1 MGIKDVLGKTIS
13 YIGNIVGIKSD
24 NIFGNKNSRKIYSS
38 SACSIGSV
46 LSSILGQQETI
57 GDKFESSQK
66 DNKAKNETKEEAVKK
81 PQETKKTKKQ
91 VKEKENITVTT
102 EQRKE
107 QKEVS
112 EEELNKVRV
121 TLRNKCK
128 ESGID
133 FAQLSI
139 NMAALTGKTFVE
151 FSKMNKNLQ
160 ITLLNYLIES
170 IERVNKANVPD
181 VNKLEAVVTDAALM
195 YHFITHDK
203 KGNEYSIENLSPE
216 ELRKRRLSFET
227 KMKARKEE
235 KIAAMEGMTEEEKAV
250 AMEELKK
257 EMARYRKH
265 IFDELSK
272 KIPFESAMELILIVS
287 SKDVGEA
294 AKQLMESYPIEIREK
309 IANTMQ
315 SFESFKEY
323 INTVK
328 GRGEDLGD
336 EKALAAFEQYHK
348 VFGTYKTKENLENY
362 ETQFVALRAKG
373 EFSPEISKATAMGI
387 GEAAYANINMN
398 SEEKETFIKQWVSDN
413 DGFLTDADMAKVE
426 QRATEYIK
434 ELLEKNPKIKENFAK
449 VKTNIKEI
457 VEKTLNKVFNDKKN
471 NVKKD
476 KQTDKNAQIKQFI
489 TSPKSKINN
498 LNKEVL
504 SFTQIYIR
512 EQAKKFERPAIKKS
526 EEEITTA
533 LLKGIIDEEQALKN
547 LDNSEHKFIKMCVQ
561 NSTLSSKYDE
571 RIKLYIQTEKDEKKL
586 KTIAEVAPHDIVVKI
601 VQNMRGDKQ
610 KIATDL
616 IKRHEVDT
624 NTTVLLEKYA
634 EKEAVKNN

>member
-13 YIGNIVGIKSD
+13 YIGQIVGIKSD
-24 NIFGNKNSRKIYSS
+24 NILGNKNKNSHKIYSS

-46 LSSILGQQETI
+46 LNNILGQQERI
-57 GDKFESSQK
+57 GDKFESSKKDTKAENEIKKETVEKQQK
-66 DNKAKNETKEEAVKK
+66 
-81 PQETKKTKKQ
+81 TKKTEKQ
-91 VKEKENITVTT
+91 VEEKENINTITP
-102 EQRKE
+102 QIKE
-107 QKEVS
+107 QKAAS

-128 ESGID
+128 ESDID
-133 FAQLSI
+133 FAKLSI
-139 NMAALTGKTFVE
+139 NMAALTGKTFIE

-203 KGNEYSIENLSPE
+203 KGNEYSIENLSIE

-235 KIAAMEGMTEEEKAV
+235 KIKAMEGMTKEEKAV

-257 EMARYRKH
+257 EMAGYRKH

-328 GRGEDLGD
+328 RRGEDLGD

-362 ETQFVALRAKG
+362 EKQFVASRANG

-398 SEEKETFIKQWVSDN
+398 SEEKETFIKQWVTDN
-413 DGFLTDADMAKVE
+413 DGFLTDADMIKVE

-457 VEKTLNKVFNDKKN
+457 VEKTLNRIINDKTN
-471 NVKKD
+471 NVKQEKKSD
-476 KQTDKNAQIKQFI
+476 NNAKFKQFI
-489 TSPKSKINN
+489 TSPNREIKT

-512 EQAKKFERPAIKKS
+512 ELAEKFERPAVKKS
-526 EEEITTA
+526 EEEITVA
-533 LLKGIIDEEQALKN
+533 LLKGIIDEKQALKN

-571 RIKLYIQTEKDEKKL
+571 RIRLYIQTEKDEKKL
-586 KTIAEVAPHDIVVKI
+586 KAIAEVAPHDIVVKI
-601 VQNMRGDKQ
+601 VQNMRGNKQ
-610 KIATDL
+610 KLASDL

-624 NTTVLLEKYA
+624 NTTVLLEKYT
-634 EKEAVKNN
+634 EKEAV

>member
-13 YIGNIVGIKSD
+13 YIGQIVGIKSD
-24 NIFGNKNSRKIYSS
+24 NILGNKNKNSHKIYSS

-46 LSSILGQQETI
+46 LNNILEQQERI
-57 GDKFESSQK
+57 GDKFESSKKDTKAENEIKKGTVEKQQK
-66 DNKAKNETKEEAVKK
+66 
-81 PQETKKTKKQ
+81 TKKTEKQ
-91 VKEKENITVTT
+91 VEEKENINTITPQT
-102 EQRKE
+102 KE
-107 QKEVS
+107 EKAVS

-128 ESGID
+128 ESDID
-133 FAQLSI
+133 FAKLSI
-139 NMAALTGKTFVE
+139 NMAALTGKTFIE

-203 KGNEYSIENLSPE
+203 KGNEYSIENLSIE

-235 KIAAMEGMTEEEKAV
+235 KIKAMEGMTEEEKAV

-257 EMARYRKH
+257 EMAGYRKH

-323 INTVK
+323 ISTVK

-362 ETQFVALRAKG
+362 EKQFVASRANG

-413 DGFLTDADMAKVE
+413 DGFLTDADMIKVE

-471 NVKKD
+471 NVKQD

-489 TSPKSKINN
+489 TSPNSKIKT

-504 SFTQIYIR
+504 SFTQIYIK
-512 EQAKKFERPAIKKS
+512 EQAEKFERPAVKKS
-526 EEEITTA
+526 EEEITVA
-533 LLKGIIDEEQALKN
+533 LLKGIIDEKQALKN

-571 RIKLYIQTEKDEKKL
+571 RIRLYIQTEKDEKKL
-586 KTIAEVAPHDIVVKI
+586 KAIAEVAPHDIVVKI
-601 VQNMRGDKQ
+601 VQNMRGNKQ
-610 KIATDL
+610 KLASDL

-624 NTTVLLEKYA
+624 NTTVLLEKYT
-634 EKEAVKNN
+634 EKEAV